1 MLAVMAMAIGAD
13 AFGDTYNTYNKY
25 KTVNKSYTYVSN
37 YEVVGLT
44 KLRVSSSA
52 MDSVEL
58 NPDHEGF
65 SISAGIASYSGEV
78 AGAVGAMYSW
88 QYEETSFIQ
97 NLGINVKAYN
107 GEAGYNGGSAGVT
120 LGF

>member
-1 MLAVMAMAIGAD
+1 MKKLMILMLAVMAM
-13 AFGDTYNTYNKY
+13 
-25 KTVNKSYTYVSN
+25 V
-37 YEVVGLT
+37 
-44 KLRVSSSA
+44 
-52 MDSVEL
+52 
-58 NPDHEGF
+58 